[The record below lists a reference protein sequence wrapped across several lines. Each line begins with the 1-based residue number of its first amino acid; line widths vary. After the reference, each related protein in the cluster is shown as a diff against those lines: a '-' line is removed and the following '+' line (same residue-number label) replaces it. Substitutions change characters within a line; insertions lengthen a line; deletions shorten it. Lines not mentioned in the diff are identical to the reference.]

1 VSANAP
7 QPGPADP
14 KGIRPS
20 KDFRAEPW
28 LPKAIVLVIAL
39 SAIAAGAGLLFAALG
54 EPGYMAQS
62 RIPLAIGVAGGLMFL
77 LPGIAAFGFFLYGI
91 GVPLG
96 RAAGLLGL
104 LLALSAVVSLLAM
117 FHWGAFF
124 GDPQSWSGTRIGPL
138 GTRDLARIGA
148 VWMDLLLLQF
158 LALLLWLG
166 IRQPKNLPDLLK
178 ALPRWSVHAF
188 LFAPAA
194 LAIALY
200 IIGTYDW
207 VERKFGPS
215 VRAATAPL
223 AATPAKPKPAPP
235 AKPLEYYLGTWVN
248 PRMGQHES
256 HKVEVRVEGVAV
268 FIRAIQTCV
277 PKDCVRG
284 EGRAEVIRTA
294 DPAQIIEL
302 RAEFRNQKGRVSA
315 ISLVPEGETQLRS
328 RETWQTD
335 RGTYSGTLLLRRRQ

>member
-1 VSANAP
+1 MSANAP
-7 QPGPADP
+7 PPGPAGPED
-14 KGIRPS
+14 IRPS

-39 SAIAAGAGLLFAALG
+39 GAIAGGAGLLFAALG
-54 EPGYMAQS
+54 EAGYMAQS
-62 RIPLAIGVAGGLMFL
+62 RIPLGIGVAGGLMFL

-91 GVPLG
+91 GVPMG

-104 LLALSAVVSLLAM
+104 LLALSAVVSLLAL

-138 GTRDLARIGA
+138 GTRDLARMGA

-158 LALLLWLG
+158 VALLLWLG
-166 IRQPKNLPDLLK
+166 IGQPKNLPDLLK
-178 ALPRWSVHAF
+178 TLPSWSISAF
-188 LFAPAA
+188 LFAPAV
-194 LAIALY
+194 LAIALSVA
-200 IIGTYDW
+200 GVYDR

-223 AATPAKPKPAPP
+223 AAIPAKPKPAPP
-235 AKPLEYYLGTWVN
+235 AKSLEYYLGTWVN

-284 EGRAEVIRTA
+284 EGRAEVIRTT

-302 RAEFRNQKGRVSA
+302 RAEFRDQKGRVSA

-328 RETWQTD
+328 QETWRTSG
-335 RGTYSGTLLLRRRQ
+335 GTYSNAFLLRRRQ